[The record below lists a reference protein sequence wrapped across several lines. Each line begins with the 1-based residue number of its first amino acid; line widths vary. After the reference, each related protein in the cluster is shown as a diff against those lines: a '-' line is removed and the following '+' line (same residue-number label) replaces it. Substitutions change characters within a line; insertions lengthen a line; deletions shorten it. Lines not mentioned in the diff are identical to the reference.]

1 MESQLKVNTIVSLI
15 ALLMFLFLFI
25 TACKPQTERTDTTTV
40 DTYNETTDID
50 EHYAICLKKWKDAV
64 TEQNIKV
71 SNIRIVKRG
80 VAFASS
86 TSAPVEVKDGKV
98 IYLSNTGREISQEK
112 IKDFLDLLKLY
123 NLEFSADNT
132 VQESTFEL
140 SAISISIEADG
151 DGAYIVLNIFEDG
164 HVECCFENGKENQV
178 YYIANSQVDYDQFKV
193 NKWR

>member
-25 TACKPQTERTDTTTV
+25 TACKPQTERTYTTTV

-71 SNIRIVKRG
+71 SNIRIVNRG

-112 IKDFLDLLKLY
+112 IKDFLDLLKYIIL
-123 NLEFSADNT
+123 NSAPTIQLKN
-132 VQESTFEL
+132 QL
-140 SAISISIEADG
+140 
-151 DGAYIVLNIFEDG
+151 LN
-164 HVECCFENGKENQV
+164 
-178 YYIANSQVDYDQFKV
+178 
-193 NKWR
+193 